1 MPDIKDEIQAILSK
15 EDDQKAFE
23 SIPEEDY
30 SPLNQAVVEKHFG
43 NQEQQQNP
51 PASAEGEMDDEFH
64 VSDEDLDAPEQEIDE
79 HESDDNV
86 TSEKESFELPT
97 AHAQQAADAIL
108 GVTDNL
114 LEVGGGFFV
123 KIRKHKLFFDFE
135 EVIQV
140 IDQQNEKNVQRIK
153 LEPEDKILLR
163 PLLAAVLKKRAQ
175 RLTPEQ
181 QLLGAVVSIL
191 FKKVQ
196 IVAEIRAENE
206 FLVERILHIIKE
218 ESEGESKA
226 QVAVPL
232 EEREAKTSTKTV
244 EEAVLE
250 VD

>member
-1 MPDIKDEIQAILSK
+1 M
-15 EDDQKAFE
+15 
-23 SIPEEDY
+23 
-30 SPLNQAVVEKHFG
+30 
-43 NQEQQQNP
+43 
-51 PASAEGEMDDEFH
+51 
-64 VSDEDLDAPEQEIDE
+64 

-108 GVTDNL
+108 EVTDNL

-140 IDQQNEKNVQRIK
+140 IYQQNEKNVQRIK
-153 LEPEDKILLR
+153 LEPEDKVLLR

-218 ESEGESKA
+218 ESQGESKA
-226 QVAVPL
+226 PGADSL
-232 EEREAKTSTKTV
+232 EEKEAKTSTKTV

>member
-1 MPDIKDEIQAILSK
+1 MPDIKDEIQNILAS
-15 EDDQKAFE
+15 EEGQKTFE
-23 SIPEEDY
+23 PIPEEDH
-30 SPLNQAVVEKHFG
+30 SPLNQPVVEKHFG
-43 NQEQQQNP
+43 NQEQQSNP
-51 PASAEGEMDDEFH
+51 PNLIEEETDNEFYI
-64 VSDEDLDAPEQEIDE
+64 SDEDLDAPEQEIDE
-79 HESDDNV
+79 AGFGEIGTD
-86 TSEKESFELPT
+86 EEAFELPT
-97 AHAQQAADAIL
+97 GHAQQAADAIL

-123 KIRKHKLFFDFE
+123 KIRKHQLFFDFE

-153 LEPEDKILLR
+153 LEPEDKVLLK
-163 PLLAAVLKKRAQ
+163 PLLTAVLKKRAQ

-218 ESEGESKA
+218 DSDDNPNAGT
-226 QVAVPL
+226 VPPTT
-232 EEREAKTSTKTV
+232 EKETPSPPKTV